1 MPWGAGVRALVPRR
15 GLRGL
20 AARPVTRGRVRALTR
35 LSAPTHGRGF
45 WLALSV
51 AAVAVGFVAL
61 VPVIFDRGPPLPGYA
76 VINRLAGISFMACG
90 LIAWRQRPD
99 SAVGR
104 LLTVTGFGVLLSPVL
119 VQIDSPVAFT
129 ADALFGDVWIV
140 LFVALF
146 LSFVTGGRL
155 TTTLDVILVGTFLFD
170 LLVLPFAMLLFLPA
184 EDNLLLV
191 SPDAGTANA
200 LLKARVAVGVVAS
213 IAVVLVIA
221 ERWRSAS
228 RPLRRALLPSLWG
241 AFCAVVYAAALSSF
255 LVGAP
260 IDELNWPLNA
270 ALVTVPAALA
280 WGLLRSRLA
289 RGGLAD
295 LFRELGTLRGVQ
307 LEDGLAKVLGD
318 PGLVFAYPVPGERS
332 YLDGRGQPVNL
343 PGPGGDRA
351 VAPVERDGRELA
363 MLVYDP
369 SLDDDPEL
377 VGAVAAAAAIA
388 LDDARLQT
396 ETRERLGELRASRE
410 RLVAA
415 SDAERRRLE
424 RNLHDGAQQRL
435 VSVALQLR
443 MIERRVDDPELAA
456 SIKAAGD
463 ELSQSLEEL
472 RELARGIHPSV
483 LNHGLKAALDSLAAR
498 ASVPTAV
505 SFQSRERLPEPVELA
520 AYFVACEALANV
532 AKYAHASAASVR
544 VSRRNG
550 MAVIEIADDGVGGA
564 DETGGTG
571 LQGLADR
578 VAALDGTLR
587 ILSPPGAGTVV
598 TAELPCES

>member
-1 MPWGAGVRALVPRR
+1 MRGRAL
-15 GLRGL
+15 
-20 AARPVTRGRVRALTR
+20 GRLT
-35 LSAPTHGRGF
+35 APTHGRGF

-51 AAVAVGFVAL
+51 AAAAAGFVAL
-61 VPVIFDRGPPLPGYA
+61 IPVFFDSGTPLAGYE
-76 VINRLAGISFMACG
+76 VINRLSGISFMACG
-90 LIAWRQRPD
+90 LVAWRQRPD

-104 LLTVTGFGVLLSPVL
+104 LLTITGFGVLLSPVL
-119 VQIDSPVAFT
+119 VQLDSPVAFT
-129 ADALFGDVWIV
+129 ADLLLGDLWIV
-140 LFVALF
+140 LFIALF

-155 TTTLDVILVGTFLFD
+155 TSPLDLVLVGAFLVD
-170 LLVLPFAMLLFLPA
+170 LLVVPFARLLFLPD
-184 EDNLLLV
+184 EQNLLLV
-191 SPDAGTANA
+191 SPDARMAST
-200 LLKARVAVGVVAS
+200 LLNVRLVLGIVAS
-213 IAVVLVIA
+213 LAVVLVIA
-221 ERWRSAS
+221 ARWHAAS

-241 AFCAVVYAAALSSF
+241 AVCGVLYAAALISL
-255 LVGAP
+255 LVGSP

-295 LFRELGTLRGVQ
+295 LFGELGSLRGDR
-307 LEDGLAKVLGD
+307 LEEGLAKVLGD
-318 PGLVFAYPVPGERS
+318 PGLVLAYRVPGERS
-332 YLDGRGQPVNL
+332 YLDGRGQPVEL
-343 PGPGGDRA
+343 PAAGGDRA
-351 VAPVERDGRELA
+351 AAPVERDGRELA
-363 MLVYDP
+363 VLIYDP

-377 VGAVAAAAAIA
+377 VGAVAATAAVT
-388 LDDARLQT
+388 LDDARLQL
-396 ETRERLGELRASRE
+396 ESRERLAELRASRE

-443 MIERRVDDPELAA
+443 MIERRVHDEPELAEA
-456 SIKAAGD
+456 IKAAGD

-472 RELARGIHPSV
+472 RELARGIHPAV
-483 LNHGLKAALDSLAAR
+483 LNHGLKAALDSLASR

-505 SFQSRERLPEPVELA
+505 SFQSPERLPEQVELA

-544 VSRRNG
+544 VWRRNG
-550 MAVIEIADDGVGGA
+550 MAGIEIADDGVGGA
-564 DETGGTG
+564 DETAGTG

-587 ILSPPGAGTVV
+587 ILSPFGAGTVV
-598 TAELPCES
+598 TAELPCGS